1 MPARRPSPA
10 QPRAR
15 AASRPQRSQYGWIV
29 IATVREWS
37 DEEGWGVLSADEAP
51 GDIFVHFS
59 NIQMDGYKSLKR
71 GERVEVKVVGP
82 LEYLQDGCRYAAE
95 VARPLR

>member
-1 MPARRPSPA
+1 
-10 QPRAR
+10 
-15 AASRPQRSQYGWIV
+15 V

-59 NIQMDGYKSLKR
+59 NIQMDGYKSLEP
-71 GERVEVKVVGP
+71 GEQVEVEVVEALP
-82 LEYLQDGCRYAAE
+82 NVEGCPYAAS